1 MKLLSVQGQLSI
13 RAEEILPPALF
24 PFSLQSIF
32 LLLENTFKS
41 SENPFAAS
49 LGFRSQIF
57 KDISYFVCLAW
68 TYSSKEK
75 TVINF
80 LVVISL
86 TQILSCSQSFY
97 NRILVI

>member
-1 MKLLSVQGQLSI
+1 MGHRIFGSTSHTVGGVPKSSCAKWKMKLSSVQGQLGI

-32 LLLENTFKS
+32 LLLENIFKS

-57 KDISYFVCLAW
+57 KDISYFVCLA
-68 TYSSKEK
+68 
-75 TVINF
+75 
-80 LVVISL
+80 
-86 TQILSCSQSFY
+86 
-97 NRILVI
+97 